1 MNVGD
6 VSVIL
11 FALVLTGLLAWFFFG
26 PRKSIHA
33 QLEDGYQVVRVTVKG
48 GYHPDLLEV
57 RPGSPVRMVFDR
69 QESGECSSRV
79 VMPDFKVNELLPAYA
94 TTAVEFTP
102 TEEGTYR
109 FACGM
114 NMISGTLRVTGGD
127 QPQQLQPT
135 HANLGRD
142 SAPENGGRHESPDV
156 TSPNDAVPPGGP
168 EDEDPEAAERAAEI
182 SDLSRR
188 VIVGAILT
196 APVLFAVMLTE
207 FIGVSWMPEL
217 LMNRWLQL
225 ALIAPVMLYTG
236 WPIHRT
242 GWLALSHR
250 AADMNSLI
258 TLGTVAAF
266 SYSLVVTIAPGLLP
280 EDVREVY
287 YEAVGV
293 IITLILLGRL
303 LETRAKAGTGEAI
316 RTLIGLQ
323 PHTAHVVRDGLEM
336 EVSIDAVVVN
346 DIVVVRPGEKLPVDG
361 QVTEGASSVDE
372 SMVTGEPIP
381 VSKAPGDTVIGAT
394 INQTGTFRYAA
405 TKVGGETMLAQIIKL
420 VREAQGSKAPIQRL
434 VDKVS
439 SYFVPAVIAIAVW
452 TFVIWALAGP
462 DPAFVFALVAAVS
475 VLIIACPCAL
485 GLATPMSI
493 TVGTGKGATNGIL
506 IRSAEALETA
516 HKLNTVVLDKT
527 GTITNGTPVL
537 TDVIPAASFTDGD
550 LLAVVAA
557 VEQSS
562 EHPLASAIV
571 AGAKRQHLR
580 LPEVT
585 AFDSIT
591 GQGVR
596 ALIAGREVLVGNPRL
611 LAGAGIDPTPLLAHV
626 EALAV
631 DGKTPILAAVAG
643 IPAGVIGVADT
654 VKDGSAAAVAAL
666 QSRGIE
672 VVMMTGDNRATA
684 AAIARQ
690 VGIRRVLAEV
700 LPEHKAAEVKRLQAE
715 GRIVGMVGDGIND
728 APALAQADI
737 GSAIGTGTDVAIES
751 SDITLISGAL
761 SGVVTAVDLSRA
773 TMRNIKQNLV
783 FAFIYNGL
791 GIPVAAGALYPALG
805 LTLSPMIAAAA
816 MALSSLSVVANA
828 NRLKTFRP
836 NAVPQAVHPLAGEP
850 VVEVGRTEKD
860 TTRSTRQGGSPMST
874 ATVVD
879 PVCGMTVDPAGAA
892 RSIEYDETTYFF
904 CSEHCAAS
912 FEKDPRKYAGTS
924 A

>member
-1 MNVGD
+1 MNVND
-6 VSVIL
+6 ALVIL
-11 FALVLTGLLAWFFFG
+11 AALILTSVLAWFFFG
-26 PRKSIHA
+26 PRRTSHA
-33 QLEDGYQVVRVTVKG
+33 QLEDGFQVVRVTVKG

-57 RPGSPVRMVFDR
+57 RPGTPVRMVFDR
-69 QESGECSSRV
+69 QESGDCSSRV
-79 VMPDFKVNELLPAYA
+79 VMPEFKVNELLPAHA

-114 NMISGTLRVTGGD
+114 NMISGTLRVAGGD
-127 QPQQLQPT
+127 DSGQTPT
-135 HANLGRD
+135 TDDNLGRD
-142 SAPENGGRHESPDV
+142 HSQTNRDSNKSPVVTDTNDSVSPD
-156 TSPNDAVPPGGP
+156 GREG
-168 EDEDPEAAERAAEI
+168 EDPEAAERAAEI

-188 VIVGAILT
+188 VIVGAVLS

-207 FIGVSWMPEL
+207 FFAVTWMPEL
-217 LMNRWLQL
+217 LMNRWFQL
-225 ALIAPVMLYTG
+225 ALIAPVMVYTG

-250 AADMNSLI
+250 TADMNSLI

-266 SYSLVVTIAPGLLP
+266 GYSLVVTVAPGLLP
-280 EDVREVY
+280 QDVREVY

-323 PHTAHVVRDGLEM
+323 PRTARVVRDGLEV
-336 EVSIDAVVVN
+336 EVQIDDVVVN

-361 QVTEGASSVDE
+361 QVTEGASAVDE

-381 VSKAPGDTVIGAT
+381 VAKAPGDTVIGAT

-405 TKVGGETMLAQIIKL
+405 TKVGGETMLARIIKL

-434 VDKVS
+434 VDTVS

-452 TFVIWALAGP
+452 TFVVWALAGP
-462 DPAFVFALVAAVS
+462 DPALVFALVAAVS

-516 HKLNTVVLDKT
+516 HKLDTVVLDKT

-537 TDVIPAASFTDGD
+537 TDVIPLAGFTGDD
-550 LLAVVAA
+550 LLATVAA
-557 VEQSS
+557 VENSS

-571 AGAKRQHLR
+571 DGAKRQHLP

-585 AFDSIT
+585 AFDSVT

-596 ALIAGREVLVGNPRL
+596 ALIAGREVLVGSPRL

-666 QSRGIE
+666 QSRGID
-672 VVMMTGDNRATA
+672 VVMMTGDNRTTA

-751 SDITLISGAL
+751 SDITLVSGAL
-761 SGVVTAVDLSRA
+761 AGVVTAVDLSRA
-773 TMRNIKQNLV
+773 TMRNIKQNLG
-783 FAFIYNGL
+783 FAFVYNGL
-791 GIPVAAGALYPALG
+791 GIPVAAGALYPSLG

-836 NAVPQAVHPLAGEP
+836 RAFPDTVQPLEGEP
-850 VVEVGRTEKD
+850 VVEVGPTAKD
-860 TTRSTRQGGSPMST
+860 TTKGTHQGGSPMSS

-879 PVCGMTVDPAGAA
+879 PVCGMAIDPADAV
-892 RSIEYDETTYFF
+892 RSVEYAETTYLF

-912 FEKDPRKYAGTS
+912 FEKDPGMYAGTGT
-924 A
+924 